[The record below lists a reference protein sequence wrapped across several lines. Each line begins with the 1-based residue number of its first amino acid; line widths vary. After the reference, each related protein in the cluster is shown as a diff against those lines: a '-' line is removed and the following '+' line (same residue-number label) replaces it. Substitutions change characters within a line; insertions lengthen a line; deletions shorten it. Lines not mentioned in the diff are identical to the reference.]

1 MEDLDTSKAKS
12 QSCSHSHTT
21 AVINQD
27 DRNYNN
33 LEQTNPKAIC
43 EQELSAECFVKRITT
58 KPFHPQ
64 PADNGQSAEQ
74 ICKEAQRRADLKQS
88 RHTGKEKSK
97 GKVTKSS
104 LCCGFFF
111 FHPVR
116 DRLLRRVLT
125 PCTPGGHGTADT
137 HVSCQAACLQRAWR
151 TSAERWYSRA
161 QQSHSLNMDAH
172 LAAE

>member
-1 MEDLDTSKAKS
+1 MKDLDTSKTKS

-88 RHTGKEKSK
+88 RHAGKEKSK
-97 GKVTKSS
+97 AKVTKSS

-111 FHPVR
+111 FSSCQGQAVKKSRHSLHPR
-116 DRLLRRVLT
+116 GTQHSRHARLLSGSLFAK
-125 PCTPGGHGTADT
+125 GLED
-137 HVSCQAACLQRAWR
+137 L
-151 TSAERWYSRA
+151 SRKVV
-161 QQSHSLNMDAH
+161 QQST
-172 LAAE
+172 AEPLIEYGCPPGC